1 MLAVPDSLP
10 DLVSLRLFCAVVR
23 LGSISAAA
31 AEEGMSQPSASHR
44 LVRLERR
51 LGLTLLERGP
61 GGSGAT
67 ESGHL
72 VAAWAEDLLAAA
84 ARLLGSVAAL
94 SAGEGGHLRVAASYT
109 IAEYLL
115 PHWLAKLARLE
126 PGVSIQLEVMNSGR
140 VMTALAAGEADL
152 GFIESLDKA
161 SRLDER
167 IITTDE
173 LVVVV
178 SPSHPWARARS
189 PLTPQRLAA
198 TRHVLRE
205 RGSGTRDVYEHALR
219 VTGHELCAPALE
231 LGSTAAVK
239 YAVSSG
245 VGPTALSRLTVTDE
259 LNDGRL
265 ALVGVTGLDLQRPL
279 RAVWRRGEPL
289 PLAGR
294 MLVAQATQLSS
305 DR

>member
-1 MLAVPDSLP
+1 VPDSLP
-10 DLVSLRLFCAVVR
+10 DLLSLRLFCEVVR

-31 AEEGMSQPSASHR
+31 AEEGMSQPSASYR

-51 LGLTLLERGP
+51 LGVTLLERGP

-72 VAAWAEDLLAAA
+72 VAAWAEDLLAATS
-84 ARLLGSVAAL
+84 RLLGSVAAL
-94 SAGEGGHLRVAASYT
+94 SAGEGSQLRVAASYT

-126 PGVSIQLEVMNSGR
+126 PQVSFQLDVMNSGR
-140 VMTALAAGEADL
+140 VMAALAAGEADL

-173 LVVVV
+173 LVIVVA
-178 SPSHPWARARS
+178 PTHPWARPHS
-189 PLTPQRLAA
+189 PLTPERLAA

-219 VTGHELCAPALE
+219 VAGHELCAPALE

-239 YAVSSG
+239 YAVASG
-245 VGPTALSRLTVTDE
+245 VGPTALSRLTVADE
-259 LNDGRL
+259 LGDGRL
-265 ALVGVTGLDLQRPL
+265 AQVAVSGLDLERPL
-279 RAVWRRGEPL
+279 RAVWRHGEVL
-289 PLAGR
+289 PVAGR
-294 MLVAQATQLSS
+294 MLVAQATQLAN